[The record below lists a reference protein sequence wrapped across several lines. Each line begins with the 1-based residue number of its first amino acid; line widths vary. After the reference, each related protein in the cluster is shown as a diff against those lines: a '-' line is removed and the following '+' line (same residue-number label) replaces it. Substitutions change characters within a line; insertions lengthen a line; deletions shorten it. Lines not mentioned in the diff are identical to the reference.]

1 MSLLSD
7 TLARHLNTIQNP
19 QKPAVKPGPPTKLPV
34 VGGQPMWNRSV
45 VLYCTK
51 GTSDKV
57 YHLEIVAEPSRQTHW
72 YAVNA
77 KFGRRGGTLNLTTKT
92 PVPVSL
98 AEAESIYKK
107 TLAEKLAKGYT
118 TQP

>member
-19 QKPAVKPGPPTKLPV
+19 QKSAVKPDPPTKLPV
-34 VGGQPMWNRSV
+34 VGAAYVNCST
-45 VLYCTK
+45 VLYCTE

-57 YHLEIVAEPSRQTHW
+57 YHLEIVSVPRLTHR
-72 YAVNA
+72 YVVNA
-77 KFGRRGGTLNLTTKT
+77 KFGRRMGTLNLTTKT